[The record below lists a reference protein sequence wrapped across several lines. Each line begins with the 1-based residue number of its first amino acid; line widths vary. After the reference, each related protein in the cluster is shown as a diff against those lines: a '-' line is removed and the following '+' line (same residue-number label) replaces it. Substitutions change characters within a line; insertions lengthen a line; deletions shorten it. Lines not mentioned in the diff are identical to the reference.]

1 MLVGWTFG
9 TTSLLH
15 LVTVVVFVFFLGGWG
30 GEGEV

>member
-15 LVTVVVFVFFLGGWG
+15 LVTVVVFVFFLGG
-30 GEGEV
+30 EGEV